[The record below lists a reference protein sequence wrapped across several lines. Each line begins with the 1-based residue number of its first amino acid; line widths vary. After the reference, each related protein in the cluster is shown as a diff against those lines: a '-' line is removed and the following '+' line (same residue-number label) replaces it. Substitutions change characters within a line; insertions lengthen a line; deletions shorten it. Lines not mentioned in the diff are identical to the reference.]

1 MPGNGCG
8 VLENQQAGAVIKPK
22 EVRLVIESQEFVM
35 IPGPAPAARS
45 IQDRMAQEIA
55 AFGDVVLQVF

>member
-8 VLENQQAGAVIKPK
+8 VLENQQAGALIKPK

-45 IQDRMAQEIA
+45 IQDRMAQKITTFEDA
-55 AFGDVVLQVF
+55 H

>member
-1 MPGNGCG
+1 M
-8 VLENQQAGAVIKPK
+8 
-22 EVRLVIESQEFVM
+22 VIESQEFVM

-55 AFGDVVLQVF
+55 AFGDVMLQVF